1 MQIKSIRQCK
11 KLTGKKV
18 LLRVGFNVPIR
29 KSEIILDD
37 YKIVAGL
44 PTIRFLLRHKCKVI
58 IITHLGRPLRSK
70 KVEARSKKYNQYS
83 VKPIA
88 ARLSKMLGRKVK
100 FVDDCVGFKV
110 GTEVSKMSRSPANT
124 AGFGI
129 PTHTSGKNGQI
140 LMLENLRFHKGEE
153 KNNKKFAKELARL
166 ADIYVN
172 DAFGVS
178 HRNHASVSAI
188 KRFLPSYAGILLEQ
202 ELVNLN
208 KVLRP
213 QKPLI
218 LVIGGAKIAT
228 KIKLIKKLYK
238 QTRHVLIGGA
248 LANNFFAAHKLEVG
262 KSLVDRQSIK
272 FAKQF
277 KKKNVIL
284 PIDVVVCKR
293 KDGSGE
299 AVVKNVYTVNKNEII
314 LDIGPETI
322 RLYNSFIKKAKTI
335 VWNGPMGM
343 FEQDH
348 FKHGTLAI
356 ARVIAA
362 RSGGSTFGVAG
373 GGETVEALKMTKM
386 LDYVDWVSTGGG
398 AMLAYLGGERMPG
411 LTGLIK

>member
-1 MQIKSIRQCK
+1 MKIKSIRQYK

-18 LLRVGFNVPIR
+18 LLRVGFNVPIE
-29 KSEIILDD
+29 KGKIKDD
-37 YKIVAGL
+37 YKIVASL

-58 IITHLGRPLRSK
+58 IVTHLGRPMG
-70 KVEARSKKYNQYS
+70 SKKYNKLRNQYS

-88 ARLSKMLGRKVK
+88 TRLSRMLGRKVK

-110 GTEVSKMSRSPANT
+110 GTEVSKME
-124 AGFGI
+124 
-129 PTHTSGKNGQI
+129 NGQI
-140 LMLENLRFHKGEE
+140 LMLGNLRFYKGEE
-153 KNNKKFAKELARL
+153 ANSKKFAKELAGL

-172 DAFGVS
+172 DAFSAS

-188 KRFLPSYAGILLEQ
+188 KRFLPSYAGILLEH
-202 ELVNLN
+202 ELVNIN

-228 KIKLIKKLYK
+228 KIQLIKKLYK
-238 QTRHVLIGGA
+238 KTHRVLIGGA

-262 KSLVDRQSIK
+262 KSLVDKQSIK
-272 FAKQF
+272 FAKKF
-277 KKKNVIL
+277 SARGGPAFGWKKTKIIL
-284 PIDVVVCKR
+284 PIDVVVCSR
-293 KDGSGE
+293 KDGSGK
-299 AVVKNVYTVNKNEII
+299 VTVKNVYAVNKNEII

-322 RLYNSFIKKAKTI
+322 RLYNSFIKKANTI
-335 VWNGPMGM
+335 IWNGPMGM

-362 RSGGSTFGVAG
+362 RSGGSTFGAVG

-411 LTGLIK
+411 LKGIVK

>member
-11 KLTGKKV
+11 KLIGKKALV
-18 LLRVGFNVPIR
+18 RVGFNVPIE
-29 KSEIILDD
+29 KGKIKDD
-37 YKIVAGL
+37 YKIVESL

-58 IITHLGRPLRSK
+58 IMTHLGRPMGSKKLEVRSK
-70 KVEARSKKYNQYS
+70 KCYS

-88 ARLSKMLGRKVK
+88 ARLGRMLGKKVK

-110 GTEVSKMSRSPANT
+110 GTEVSKM
-124 AGFGI
+124 
-129 PTHTSGKNGQI
+129 KNGDI

-153 KNNKKFAKELARL
+153 INSKKFAKELAGL

-172 DAFGVS
+172 DAFSVS
-178 HRNHASVSAI
+178 HRNHASVNVI
-188 KRFLPSYAGILLEQ
+188 KKSLPSYAGILLEQ
-202 ELVNLN
+202 EFINLN

-213 QKPLI
+213 RKPLI

-238 QTRHVLIGGA
+238 KTHRILIGGA
-248 LANNFFAAHKLEVG
+248 LANNFFVAHKLEIG
-262 KSLVDRQSIK
+262 KSLVDKQSIK
-272 FAKQF
+272 FAKIW

-284 PIDVVVCKR
+284 PIDVVVCSK
-293 KDGSGE
+293 KDGTGKI
-299 AVVKNVYTVNKNEII
+299 AVKNVYTVKKNEII

-335 VWNGPMGM
+335 IWNGPMGM

-362 RSGGSTFGVAG
+362 RSGGSTFGVVG

-411 LTGLIK
+411 LAGIVK